1 MAVVVSV
8 APVLVDSLIQSSA
21 AVIGGGASWS
31 ILRDL
36 NTRFQ
41 QSASADIRQPLR
53 SLMSQMTLGTADSDR
68 GIAPAHLA
76 RAIIDVIERLHPL
89 VESLHQDRLITAKEQ
104 LADFA
109 RPANTT
115 TPASGVF
122 TRRQIL
128 DRKAMGELG
137 GPPIDGSQADR
148 RRRGPPRRRGYLGP
162 SRRNPGCA

>member
-115 TPASGVF
+115 PPASGVF

-128 DRKAMGELG
+128 D
-137 GPPIDGSQADR
+137 
-148 RRRGPPRRRGYLGP
+148 
-162 SRRNPGCA
+162 